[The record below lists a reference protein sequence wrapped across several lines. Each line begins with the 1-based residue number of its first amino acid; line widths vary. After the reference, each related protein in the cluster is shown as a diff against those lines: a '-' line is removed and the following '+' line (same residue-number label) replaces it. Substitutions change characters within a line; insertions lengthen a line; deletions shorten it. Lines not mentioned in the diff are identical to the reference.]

1 MNKVDEPR
9 LQAFLPSLYRQHS
22 DFFLLLILFI
32 TFRMLTLAAF
42 RPGGLVLDF
51 SDFYWYRSFA
61 ELSRQGYYPY
71 DTLWTTYP
79 PLFPVV
85 MIAIYQVSAL
95 LPPWEFPNLWF
106 TLLLGG
112 FFLLFEIGNFI
123 LLYLFALALKPEGG
137 EFANPFRACWIYAA
151 MFVPVYTLTGWFE
164 S

>member
-1 MNKVDEPR
+1 MNKLDKPR
-9 LQAFLPSLYRQHS
+9 LQALVPSLYRRHS
-22 DFFLLLILFI
+22 DFILLLILFI
-32 TFRMLTLAAF
+32 TFRLLTLAAF

-106 TLLLGG
+106 TLLLGV
-112 FFLLFEIGNFI
+112 FFS
-123 LLYLFALALKPEGG
+123 AL
-137 EFANPFRACWIYAA
+137 
-151 MFVPVYTLTGWFE
+151 
-164 S
+164 